1 MKRKMSRSDAAKI
14 LYAAGIPIC
23 ALIAY
28 SMYAS
33 LQNGG
38 GATPHIILISSV
50 LASMVLLLA
59 SSLLSKRMTRMDNRR
74 NILTVVSGPSR
85 DRMRSRGIIGKMPP
99 MSR

>member
-1 MKRKMSRSDAAKI
+1 MKRKMSRSDAVRI
-14 LYAAGIPIC
+14 LYASGIPIC

-38 GATPHIILISSV
+38 GAIPHIILILTV
-50 LASMVLLLA
+50 AASMGLLLA
-59 SSLLSKRMTRMDNRR
+59 SSVYSKRIAERDGRR
-74 NILTVVSGPSR
+74 NILTVASGPSR
-85 DRMRSRGIIGKMPP
+85 DRMRSRGIVGKMPP